1 MQMIRK
7 KLQSRRGAS
16 ITYALLLF
24 LVCAVIGSVVLT
36 AGTVAAGRMSQVA
49 EMDQRYYSVNSAARL
64 IIDVLTDE
72 DSTVRVVK
80 TDEGTEA
87 KYTYYL
93 KNSVSHEF
101 EPVSESK
108 TSFALDTAKQI
119 MAKFKERDSAEEAAA
134 SGGGTSGGGTS
145 GGGASGGGASTAP
158 RAISIAAAL
167 EDATIKPSDM
177 NIEVEETVSGD
188 GGLLFKI
195 SNVVEA
201 GAKNNGKY
209 TLYVRFQT
217 DKDELRELDN
227 ESGLET
233 VTTTLKWKLG
243 DVQIIRKPD
252 TSTAPASETPTGG

>member
-16 ITYALLLF
+16 LTFALLLF
-24 LVCAVIGSVVLT
+24 LVCAVVGSVVLT

-49 EMDQRYYSVNSAARL
+49 EMDQRYYSVNSAANL
-64 IIDVLTDE
+64 IIDLLTDDDAE
-72 DSTVRVVK
+72 VRVVK
-80 TDEGTEA
+80 TVDGTDTTT
-87 KYTYYL
+87 KYYL
-93 KNSVSHEF
+93 KDSTT
-101 EPVSESK
+101 PVETK
-108 TSFALDTAKQI
+108 NSFALDTAKQV
-119 MAKFKERDSAEEAAA
+119 MAKYEEREKEEEEAASG
-134 SGGGTSGGGTS
+134 SGGAATPIAADT
-145 GGGASGGGASTAP
+145 P
-158 RAISIAAAL
+158 REISISAELTGATV
-167 EDATIKPSDM
+167 DASNMKV
-177 NIEVEETVSGD
+177 EVEETVYGD

-217 DKDELRELDN
+217 DKNELRELEN
-227 ESGLET
+227 ENGKET

-252 TSTAPASETPTGG
+252 TSTTPSSSTAPDASTGG